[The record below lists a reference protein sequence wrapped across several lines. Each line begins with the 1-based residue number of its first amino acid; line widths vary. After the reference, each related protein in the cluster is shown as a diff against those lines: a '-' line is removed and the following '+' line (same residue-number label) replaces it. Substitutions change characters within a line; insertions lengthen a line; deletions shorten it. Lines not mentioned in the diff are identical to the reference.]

1 MALHPLRHLG
11 LRLLSVGLATGLWLA
26 VVGERTVE
34 RGLRVPLDFEN
45 IPASLEIVGNV
56 PSAVDVRVRGPS
68 SALGRLQPGEVVAM
82 LDLTG
87 ARPGSRI
94 FHLRTDQVRVPFGL
108 EVTQVVPA
116 TVALELERVVRRVV
130 PVVPAIDGEPAPGFV
145 IGTVTVQP
153 TTVEV
158 EGPES
163 RVARLASATTE
174 TVVID
179 GATETVKDTVNVGVE
194 DATVRLREARTAEI
208 VVEVRPAPATRE
220 VVDVPV
226 RLRRLGSGLRAEVT
240 PAVVTVRVRGEP
252 ATIETLAAEAVSAVV
267 DLAGLGP
274 GRYNLPVRV
283 EAPRAVGVV
292 EVRPA
297 QARVRIR

>member
-45 IPASLEIVGNV
+45 IPESLEIVGHV
-56 PSAVDVRVRGPS
+56 PLAVDVRVRGPS
-68 SALGRLQPGEVVAM
+68 SVLGRLQPGEVVAI
-82 LDLTG
+82 LDLAG
-87 ARPGSRI
+87 ARPGSRL

-116 TVALELERVVRRVV
+116 TVALDLERVARRVV
-130 PVVPAIDGEPAPGFV
+130 PVLPAIDGEPAPGFV
-145 IGTVTVQP
+145 IGTVTVDP

-179 GATETVKDTVNVGVE
+179 GATQTVKDTVNVGVA
-194 DATVRLREARTAEI
+194 DAAVRLRESRSAVV

-220 VVDVPV
+220 VMDVPV

-252 ATIETLAAEAVSAVV
+252 ATIETLAAEAVTAVV
-267 DLAGLGP
+267 DLVGLGP

-283 EAPRAVGVV
+283 EAPRAVGVI

-297 QARVRIR
+297 AARVRIW